1 MPGKESKF
9 SDTGSMATTHTPKT
23 QNSTFMKKSCLL
35 LQIKYRNIARILQK
49 SVQQWE
55 NRRLQH
61 LTQHHI
67 TTTLQKNK
75 RIHHIPRIPNRT
87 KKLTLGKAPWIN
99 NVTTDA
105 LKVLNPENQN
115 ILYTLYTHCM
125 KCLNDP
131 SHYMKDWHICNLRI
145 LPKKEITTNQQIGR
159 ELTFLAPALK

>member
-1 MPGKESKF
+1 MPGNESRF
-9 SDTGSMATTHTPKT
+9 SDTGSTATTHTPKT

-55 NRRLQH
+55 HCRLQH
-61 LTQHHI
+61 LKQYH
-67 TTTLQKNK
+67 TTTTPQKK
-75 RIHHIPRIPNRT
+75 STHHIPRIPNRT

-115 ILYTLYTHCM
+115 TLYIHCM
-125 KCLNDP
+125 KCFNDP